1 MRTATFLALLL
12 SLGTTPLAATT
23 IVENDNL
30 TFEEN
35 PFMGGEGP
43 FGDANYVATV
53 IQDLR
58 GDFTQVWFDYDGEN
72 LRVITH
78 NVDEGSDW
86 YVVQPGD
93 ELTLVNIEED
103 QFTTVLDMADS
114 ERPLPGLPVIVGND
128 EFFLGVRTGPDG
140 AFEPS
145 LRDVFG
151 WIHLRNT
158 PDGLETVANV
168 MSYDSP
174 GIIVGTTIIVPEPG
188 SWILIILALICLG
201 AVRYVRRFHIVASR

>member
-30 TFEEN
+30 AFE
-35 PFMGGEGP
+35 PHLDSFPGL
-43 FGDANYVATV
+43 GDSNYLATV
-53 IQDLR
+53 IQDLQ

-72 LRVITH
+72 LRVIEI

-86 YVVQPGD
+86 YLVQS
-93 ELTLVNIEED
+93 
-103 QFTTVLDMADS
+103 A
-114 ERPLPGLPVIVGND
+114 D
-128 EFFLGVRTGPDG
+128 EFIFENIKAGEFPVVIDIADPSPIPGRSVFVGSGEFYLGVRTGPDG
-140 AFEPS
+140 AFEPEQ
-145 LRDVFG
+145 RNVFG

-174 GIIVGTTIIVPEPG
+174 GIIVGTTMIVPEPEG
-188 SWILIILALICLG
+188 WLLVAT
-201 AVRYVRRFHIVASR
+201 AVSGLLMHKLL